1 MAEFSPYLKPAK
13 KKRKSGYHVHKLSDE
28 VRLLFVEDALGNG
41 VLSACAKYDV
51 PRSTG
56 YQIMD
61 SWDPSVG
68 VESLLREKPGR
79 KPGKAVKLTDDI
91 KAFLNQKVESDPTL
105 SGKQLSNLVASQFGV
120 KISKTTING
129 YLASENWTYKRANNE
144 DVTRN
149 TDVIIDERFLYAQ
162 KMLQEGKRPEDPS
175 RIIYWDVSYF
185 ETCIVARR
193 ARGKRGKPA
202 VVPEGHRG
210 VYFPMDDRE
219 RKKKRKRKETG
230 GTDATA
236 GITFSDE
243 APDNSKGGKAN
254 SLALCAA
261 ISGKEVLLAKTQFRH
276 FSSEDATQFFR
287 ELLEKLNTL
296 YPDQAFT
303 FIGDNE
309 GIYVKAMELFLDPKY
324 RRHSLIPNPRYS
336 PFLNAI
342 EYLFN
347 QLKAEVRGQQYKT
360 LAELLR
366 AVQRSFEGV
375 QPAHLLNYH
384 RTVTAYLLQC
394 LKKEPIHS
402 WRTKLGEDKEKVPEG
417 APKQKWDVSHQ
428 SVFMTEKKNLG
439 NLIVKDNMK
448 NPSR

>member
-1 MAEFSPYLKPAK
+1 
-13 KKRKSGYHVHKLSDE
+13 
-28 VRLLFVEDALGNG
+28 
-41 VLSACAKYDV
+41 
-51 PRSTG
+51 
-56 YQIMD
+56 MD

-68 VESLLREKPGR
+68 VESLLRKKPGR
-79 KPGKAVKLTDDI
+79 KPGKAVKLTDDV
-91 KAFLNQKVESDPTL
+91 KTFLNKQVETDPML
-105 SGKQLSNLVASQFGV
+105 SGKQLSGLVASQFGV
-120 KISKTTING
+120 KISKTTINAF
-129 YLASENWTYKRANNE
+129 LASEDWSYKRASNE

-149 TDVIIDERFLYAQ
+149 TDIIIDERFLYAQ

-193 ARGKRGKPA
+193 ARGKKGKPA

-210 VYFPMDDRE
+210 VYFPMDDKQRQ
-219 RKKKRKRKETG
+219 KKRKRKEAPS
-230 GTDATA
+230 GTDDTT
-236 GITFSDE
+236 GIAFSDE
-243 APDNSKGGKAN
+243 PPVISKGGKAN

-296 YPDQAFT
+296 YPDQSFT

-309 GIYVKAMELFLDPKY
+309 GIYTQAMELFLDPKY
-324 RRHSLIPNPRYS
+324 SRHSLIPNPRYS

-347 QLKAEVRGQQYKT
+347 QLKAEVRGLQHKT
-360 LAELLR
+360 LAELIK

-402 WRTKLGEDKEKVPEG
+402 WRTKLGEDKTKVPEG
-417 APKQKWDVSHQ
+417 APKQKWDVYHRT
-428 SVFMTEKKNLG
+428 VFTTEKENLT
-439 NLIVKDNMK
+439 NLIVKDNTK
-448 NPSR
+448 NPPKANKRQMIENGVKVPFYSNK